1 MENVEK
7 YIPGYEGRWLVSNMG
22 YVRRV
27 GKDKRHYGALN
38 NRGYR
43 QVHLT
48 DNGGKDHTMLVSRL
62 VAEAFLSNPEGRTQV
77 DHINTDRSSTMS
89 NRVDNLRWVWPR
101 ENAANLKTYYN
112 RRSPRLFARP
122 KVKAAPARAILPDGK
137 VIYANTMKELA
148 NLLGCAPIT
157 VSRCYHGD
165 QPFYDGNI
173 RIEPL
178 PRQEQ
183 LTLF

>member
-7 YIPGYEGRWLVSNMG
+7 YIPGYEPRWLVSSFG
-22 YVRRV
+22 YVRKV
-27 GKDKRHYGALN
+27 GDDKRHYGALN

-48 DNGGKDHTMLVSRL
+48 DNNGKYHTMLISRL
-62 VAEAFLSNPEGRTQV
+62 VAEAFIENPDNRTQV
-77 DHINTDRSSTMS
+77 DHINTDKS
-89 NRVDNLRWVWPR
+89 NNRADNLRWVWPR

-112 RRSPRLFARP
+112 RRQEKLFRRPR
-122 KVKAAPARAILPDGK
+122 VKAAPARAVLPDGK

-148 NLLGCAPIT
+148 KLLGCAPIT

-173 RIEPL
+173 KIEPL
-178 PRQEQ
+178 PRQVQ